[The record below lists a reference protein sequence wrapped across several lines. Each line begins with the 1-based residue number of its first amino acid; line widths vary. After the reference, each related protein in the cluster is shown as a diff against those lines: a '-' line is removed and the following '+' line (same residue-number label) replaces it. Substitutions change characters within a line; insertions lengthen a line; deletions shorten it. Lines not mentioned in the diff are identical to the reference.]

1 MKTNKLIII
10 SMFILG
16 FFSCYFLMNT
26 NFSDEVITNNE
37 YIAASKNNALTMMLE
52 TDIDSNEYEV
62 ATSNEWPQEGYIF
75 NAEMSAC
82 ERGGKLS
89 WDSETNR
96 VVMASGSA
104 DKCYVYFD
112 RYQTVSIT
120 NVTASNITN
129 NSITLTVEATVFDS
143 PITNYY
149 FSMDNG
155 LNYEESTSNTY
166 TFNNLS
172 TGTEYNFR
180 VYAVDSN
187 GISSNIY
194 TLTETTSSVL
204 YLANYIKNT
213 VYTGDGNEGIYYHD
227 GSGSYTNAAQEA
239 GDNSYRYAGANPNN
253 YVCFASDAETCPND
267 NLYRIIGV
275 FEDQVKLIKHDYANS
290 TMLGRNGD
298 YHSSSYSGTFGT
310 SSYYKGSQS
319 QSAIPIYYWND
330 STANNNWSQ
339 SNLNTVNL
347 NTNYINY
354 LNGINLKWNDMIETH
369 TWKVGG
375 GSDNYLSESVVK
387 TAYNYEVGNN
397 SSSTTYNAK
406 IGLMYVSDYG
416 YAASPA
422 NWRTTL
428 INYDNNTNRNN
439 NWMFM
444 GLFEWTISRR
454 SDYTNDAF
462 IVNHAGVV
470 DYGYDGYVGSYLGV
484 RPSFYLYPWVIYS
497 GGDGSSTSPFRLS
510 IPDLISFSID
520 GTTYYFEDGM
530 TWEEWVNSIY
540 NIDNFVISNGYI
552 YNNSNLQNRI
562 ANQNTGQFAEPSS
575 EIDSTISWYWY

>member
-37 YIAASKNNALTMMLE
+37 YIAANKNNALTMMLE
-52 TDIDSNEYEV
+52 RDINSNEYEV
-62 ATSNEWPQEGYIF
+62 ATSNEWPTEGYIF

-82 ERGGKLS
+82 ERGGTLS

-112 RYQTVSIT
+112 RYTTVSIT

-129 NSITLTVEATVFDS
+129 SSITLTVEATTFDS

-155 LNYEESTSNTY
+155 LSYEESESNTY
-166 TFNNLS
+166 TFNNLN

-187 GISSNIY
+187 GISSNVY
-194 TLTETTSSVL
+194 ALNESTSSVL

-227 GSGSYTNAAQEA
+227 GVGSYTNAAEEA
-239 GDNSYRYAGANPNN
+239 EDNSYRYAGANPNN
-253 YVCFASDAETCPND
+253 YVCFGSDGEACPNG

-275 FEDQVKLIKHDYANS
+275 FEDQVKLIKNTSLGNYYWSGYSSNQSNIWSNS
-290 TMLGRNGD
+290 T
-298 YHSSSYSGTFGT
+298 
-310 SSYYKGSQS
+310 
-319 QSAIPIYYWND
+319 
-330 STANNNWSQ
+330 
-339 SNLNTVNL
+339 LNTGTL
-347 NTNYINY
+347 NRTY
-354 LNGINLKWNDMIETH
+354 LNGLGTTWNHMIETH
-369 TWKVGG
+369 IWKVGG
-375 GSDNYLSESVVK
+375 MPYSQTNTVKQYCTTELGSS
-387 TAYNYEVGNN
+387 
-397 SSSTTYNAK
+397 SSSTTYSAK

-416 YAASPA
+416 YASSPA
-422 NWRTTL
+422 NWTTTL
-428 INYDNNTNRNN
+428 YNYNNSTNTSN
-439 NWMFM
+439 NWLYL
-444 GLFEWTISRR
+444 GLYEWTISRL
-454 SDYTNDAF
+454 SNGTTYAFFINDSGRITGF
-462 IVNHAGVV
+462 DVSSLVRD
-470 DYGYDGYVGSYLGV
+470 DYGGV
-484 RPSFYLYPWVIYS
+484 RPTFYLYPWVIYS

-552 YNNSNLQNRI
+552 YDNSSLQNRI
-562 ANQNTGQFAEPSS
+562 ANQNTGQFADASS
-575 EIDSTISWYWY
+575 EIDSAITWYWY